1 MSLFWRKQFVVNMV
15 VTLIQLLEK
24 SKTSIWNRTSNW
36 VGWPNHASHI
46 GIRIPHIHCCQ
57 PQLSGLTLHPREL
70 WKLRY
75 QITKDFI
82 LHQPNPVPIRYYTQ
96 SKDNSK
102 QHAISYTEENEWICI
117 YVHIM
122 QDHKTIAC
130 GYVMNFH
137 SSMYACSIVTWIS
150 KLMSRT
156 CHTPPC
162 TCGKFVVVT

>member
-1 MSLFWRKQFVVNMV
+1 MKQDFKLSRLAESRKSYRNPNSPYSLLSASALPFTQENFGNYA
-15 VTLIQLLEK
+15 IK
-24 SKTSIWNRTSNW
+24 S
-36 VGWPNHASHI
+36 
-46 GIRIPHIHCCQ
+46 Q
-57 PQLSGLTLHPREL
+57 
-70 WKLRY
+70 
-75 QITKDFI
+75 KDFI

-137 SSMYACSIVTWIS
+137 SSMYACSIVT
-150 KLMSRT
+150 
-156 CHTPPC
+156 
-162 TCGKFVVVT
+162 